1 MADTKGSALPVVTPT
16 AGDRA
21 IGVDDPLA
29 TTASVGFLTED
40 LNPNIDINK
49 ITLFNNIQTIQT
61 VILYVRRK
69 FGAFRKL
76 RQYVL
81 MQNQSAEYLIAGE
94 HLFLEAGDVLEA
106 ETTTADAV
114 DFVVY
119 GTLE

>member
-1 MADTKGSALPVVTPT
+1 MPILADGRIPT
-16 AGDRA
+16 ARA
-21 IGVDDPLA
+21 IVFTVGPTDDLD
-29 TTASVGFLTED
+29 LTFDTDIVNFEKV
-40 LNPNIDINK
+40 IINK

-61 VILYVRRK
+61 VVLFVRRK
-69 FGAFRKL
+69 FGVFRKL

-81 MQNQSAEYLIAGE
+81 MQNESAEYLQGGE
-94 HLFLEAGDVLEA
+94 FLSLQPGDVLEA

>member
-1 MADTKGSALPVVTPT
+1 MAILADGRIQTAVTREVIFVIGPTDDLDLTFDTDVINFERVT
-16 AGDRA
+16 
-21 IGVDDPLA
+21 V
-29 TTASVGFLTED
+29 
-40 LNPNIDINK
+40 NK

-69 FGAFRKL
+69 FGNFRKL

-81 MQNQSAEYLIAGE
+81 MQNESAEYLSGGE
-94 HLFLEAGDVLEA
+94 ILSLQPGDVLEA

>member
-1 MADTKGSALPVVTPT
+1 MAILADGRIKTAATQEVIFAVGPTDDLDLTFDTDVIDFDRVT
-16 AGDRA
+16 
-21 IGVDDPLA
+21 
-29 TTASVGFLTED
+29 
-40 LNPNIDINK
+40 INK
-49 ITLFNNIQTIQT
+49 VTIFNNIQTIQT

-69 FGAFRKL
+69 FGEFRKL

-81 MQNQSAEYLIAGE
+81 MQNESAEYLEGGAV
-94 HLFLEAGDVLEA
+94 LSLRPGDVLEA

>member
-1 MADTKGSALPVVTPT
+1 MPILADGTIPT
-16 AGDRA
+16 AREVVFTVGPT
-21 IGVDDPLA
+21 DDLD
-29 TTASVGFLTED
+29 LTFDTDIVNFEKV
-40 LNPNIDINK
+40 IINK
-49 ITLFNNIQTIQT
+49 ITLFNKIQTIQT
-61 VILYVRRK
+61 IILYVRRK

-81 MQNQSAEYLIAGE
+81 MQNESAEYLQGGE
-94 HLFLEAGDVLEA
+94 ILSLQPGDVLEA